1 MPFLALKKDSWKLP
15 SPINRNA
22 IILRTKK
29 DSNRKNK
36 EKTIDT
42 TNWIKPY
49 SDENMKNGE

>member
-1 MPFLALKKDSWKLP
+1 MLQFS
-15 SPINRNA
+15 INGNT
-22 IILRTKK
+22 IILKAKK

-36 EKTIDT
+36 KKTINT